1 MADNDTLTSDG
12 KSNVLLVGGSGND
25 SLIISSGNGT
35 LSGSDV
41 VLSDSAGRLAVTLK
55 GVRENDYFDGT
66 ASDEAWEVLKLTND
80 ERETQGL
87 SQLTASEG
95 LTAGASVRAQEITTL
110 FDHTRPDG
118 TNWSTVL
125 EKSYSANAENVAE
138 GQNSAAS
145 VVTGWMNSSGHRANI
160 LNSDYQKLGVG
171 YYYEDTLDYEHYW
184 VQLFGSNLI
193 SPETVSTS
201 NLLETPIEVN
211 TVGTDSPLNIHN
223 YFNNTLIT
231 GTELTDTISN
241 SGDNVTIQALGG
253 NDTITNSGAD
263 DDTLNNGDDYLDGGN
278 NVTIGGGAGN
288 DIIRNRSRHIDYV
301 NSANLLFRAARA
313 TTP

>member
-1 MADNDTLTSDG
+1 
-12 KSNVLLVGGSGND
+12 
-25 SLIISSGNGT
+25 
-35 LSGSDV
+35 
-41 VLSDSAGRLAVTLK
+41 
-55 GVRENDYFDGT
+55 
-66 ASDEAWEVLKLTND
+66 
-80 ERETQGL
+80 
-87 SQLTASEG
+87 
-95 LTAGASVRAQEITTL
+95 
-110 FDHTRPDG
+110 
-118 TNWSTVL
+118 
-125 EKSYSANAENVAE
+125 
-138 GQNSAAS
+138 
-145 VVTGWMNSSGHRANI
+145 MNSSGHRANI

>member
-95 LTAGASVRAQEITTL
+95 LTAGASVRAQ
-110 FDHTRPDG
+110 
-118 TNWSTVL
+118 
-125 EKSYSANAENVAE
+125 
-138 GQNSAAS
+138 
-145 VVTGWMNSSGHRANI
+145 
-160 LNSDYQKLGVG
+160 
-171 YYYEDTLDYEHYW
+171 
-184 VQLFGSNLI
+184 
-193 SPETVSTS
+193 
-201 NLLETPIEVN
+201 
-211 TVGTDSPLNIHN
+211 
-223 YFNNTLIT
+223 
-231 GTELTDTISN
+231 
-241 SGDNVTIQALGG
+241 
-253 NDTITNSGAD
+253 
-263 DDTLNNGDDYLDGGN
+263 
-278 NVTIGGGAGN
+278 
-288 DIIRNRSRHIDYV
+288 
-301 NSANLLFRAARA
+301 
-313 TTP
+313 